1 VTAYVRPADVAVV
14 VEDADA
20 DVGATVYLATL
31 PDGPVQVLNGV
42 ASLIWL
48 EATAAKAEDDVHE
61 RVAALVDQAPDLI
74 RADVESFVDQLVRS
88 GLLERVER

>member
-1 VTAYVRPADVAVV
+1 MTAYVRPADVAVV

-20 DVGATVYLATL
+20 DAGATVYLATL

-48 EATAAKAEDDVHE
+48 EATAANDEGDVHE
-61 RVAALVDQAPDLI
+61 RVAALVDQAPDAI
-74 RADVESFVDQLVRS
+74 RADVDSFVDQLVHS
-88 GLLERVER
+88 GFLERVDR